1 MKQRKILICGG
12 TGFIGRNLVNY
23 YSFFSE
29 FQVYATYH
37 LTQPFTA
44 KGVNWIKADLTDK
57 AQVYEALQGM
67 DIIIQAA
74 ASTAG
79 VWASFSRP
87 ESLVTD
93 NIIMN
98 SIIFSLANSLGIK
111 HVLFFSCSI
120 FLPSSDVA
128 IKETDLDLNLPL
140 HPNYFG
146 SGWAKIY
153 LEKLCEFHS
162 RNSSTKF
169 TVIRHSNVYGPFDRF
184 DPKISH
190 VLAASI
196 HKIFTASD
204 SIIVWGTG
212 KEKRDFIYIDDL
224 LSLVNKSIFLQP
236 SNFSIYN
243 CGSTSLISIDE
254 LILYITKILNKE
266 KIKILYDNSKPTINT
281 NIFLDTTK
289 AKNELDWSICTDLDK
304 GLVKTIEWY
313 HKNLNK
319 FN

>member
-1 MKQRKILICGG
+1 MSQRKILICGG
-12 TGFIGRNLVNY
+12 TGFIGRNLVNF
-23 YSFFSE
+23 YSNYSE
-29 FQVYATYH
+29 FQIIATYH
-37 LTQPFTA
+37 LKPPFPA
-44 KGVNWIKADLTDK
+44 KGVNWIKVDLTDK
-57 AQVYEALQGM
+57 SQVYESLQGI

-98 SIIFSLANSLGIK
+98 SIIFSAANSLKIK
-111 HVLFFSCSI
+111 HVLFFSCTI
-120 FLPSSDVA
+120 FLPSSDEP
-128 IKETDLDLNLPL
+128 IKESDLDLNLPL

-146 SGWAKIY
+146 TGWTKIF

-162 RNSSTKF
+162 RSSTTKF

-184 DPKISH
+184 DPKVSH

-196 HKIFTASD
+196 HKIYTASD

-224 LSLVNKSIFLQP
+224 LSLVNKAIFLQP
-236 SNFSIYN
+236 SNFAIYN
-243 CGSTSLISIDE
+243 CGSTTLTSIDE
-254 LILYITKILNKE
+254 LILIIMKILNKE
-266 KIKILYDNSKPTINT
+266 NIKISYDNTKPTINT
-281 NIFLDTTK
+281 NIFLDTNK
-289 AKNELDWSICTDLDK
+289 SKIDLDWTIQTDLEK
-304 GLVKTIEWY
+304 GLFKTIEWY
-313 HKNLNK
+313 QSN

>member
-1 MKQRKILICGG
+1 MSQLKILICGG

-23 YSFFSE
+23 YSNYSE
-29 FQVYATYH
+29 FEVTATYH
-37 LTQPFTA
+37 LTSPFPA
-44 KGVNWIKADLTDK
+44 EGVNWIKVDLTNK
-57 AQVYEALQGM
+57 SQVYEALQGI

-98 SIIFSLANSLGIK
+98 SIIFSLANSLKIK
-111 HVLFFSCSI
+111 HVIFFSCTI
-120 FLPSSDVA
+120 FLPSCDKP
-128 IKETDLDLNLPL
+128 IKESDLDLNLPI

-146 SGWAKIY
+146 SGWTKIF

-184 DPKISH
+184 DPKVSH

-196 HKIFTASD
+196 HKIFTATD

-243 CGSTSLISIDE
+243 CGSTTLTSIDE
-254 LILYITKILNKE
+254 LILIIMKILNKE
-266 KIKILYDNSKPTINT
+266 KIKISYDNTKPTINT
-281 NIFLDTTK
+281 NIFLDTNK
-289 AKNELDWSICTDLDK
+289 SKIDLDWTIETDLEI
-304 GLVKTIEWY
+304 GLFKTIEWY
-313 HKNLNK
+313 QSN